1 MYEWSILNMDDLT
14 EEDIQEMEAQQE
26 YEQTVAQW
34 EQWEEEHGSK

>member
-1 MYEWSILNMDDLT
+1 MDDLT

-34 EQWEEEHGSK
+34 EQWEEENGSK

>member
-1 MYEWSILNMDDLT
+1 MDDLT

-34 EQWEEEHGSK
+34 EQWEEENVSK